1 MTGGISASN
10 HYETPDQNEDQ
21 NEGFSSN
28 AVCNV
33 VFVRVRLFIESILLF
48 IRGDI
53 VAFQTAK
60 GFLMREVVTHFDE
73 PGVRCI

>member
-1 MTGGISASN
+1 MR
-10 HYETPDQNEDQ
+10 PDQNEDQ
-21 NEGFSSN
+21 NEDFSSN
-28 AVCNV
+28 A

-53 VAFQTAK
+53 VVFQTAK
-60 GFLMREVVTHFDE
+60 RFLIREVVTHFDE